1 MSSYLIIKEMFEA
14 RANQDKALQMAQYMR
29 NQFVFYGLPTPQRK
43 KVYKDFLK
51 QEKKKKIYRLAIS

>member
-1 MSSYLIIKEMFEA
+1 MMSSYLIIKEMFEA

-43 KVYKDFLK
+43 QVYKDF
-51 QEKKKKIYRLAIS
+51 RSF